1 MASDDLVHRRCR
13 LDPVSPG
20 GLDRSVFGGRA
31 QREDRFLVQAAE
43 IEKKIQH
50 PIPLAFRAEF
60 RNRFGIPAGLGRYVV
75 EKGAV
80 TLEKVQPEDD
90 DPFVAF
96 EEWASPEDE
105 QLYRDL

>member
-1 MASDDLVHRRCR
+1 MAEVRSR
-13 LDPVSPG
+13 LSSKGQTVIPKPVRERL
-20 GLDRSVFGGRA
+20 GLRA
-31 QREDRFLVQAAE
+31 GDTVRF
-43 IEKKIQH
+43 
-50 PIPLAFRAEF
+50 
-60 RNRFGIPAGLGRYVV
+60 RYA